1 MRVCWISLLVALW
14 LPVQSAYA
22 ASLLVLGDSISAGFG
37 LDKQLGWV
45 NLLQQRLTAQGFD
58 YQVVNASISG
68 DTSAGGLARIGP
80 LLSEHQPAL
89 VVVELGGNDGLRGQ
103 SPAQLQDNLAAIITQ
118 SQASGARV
126 LLLGMKLPANYGDR
140 YNQLFTQA
148 FAQLAANKNVVL
160 VPFFLEGVGGVPSMM
175 QDDGI
180 HPTAAGQSRMLDN
193 LWPQLQPLL

>member
-148 FAQLAANKNVVL
+148 FAQVAANKSVVL

-180 HPTAAGQSRMLDN
+180 HPAAAGQPRMLDN